1 VERICVGWAAD
12 EWGIISTVGNLIVTV
27 AHSSTVGAGVF
38 VFKASSKTVCGGATS
53 AWRTGLEAMDFSR
66 VYSWPLMEDL
76 STAIMDP
83 ASGTLDLCEKSFV

>member
-1 VERICVGWAAD
+1 MCVGWAAD

-66 VYSWPLMEDL
+66 SVREE
-76 STAIMDP
+76 
-83 ASGTLDLCEKSFV
+83 LCVIGWCGERILARKDY